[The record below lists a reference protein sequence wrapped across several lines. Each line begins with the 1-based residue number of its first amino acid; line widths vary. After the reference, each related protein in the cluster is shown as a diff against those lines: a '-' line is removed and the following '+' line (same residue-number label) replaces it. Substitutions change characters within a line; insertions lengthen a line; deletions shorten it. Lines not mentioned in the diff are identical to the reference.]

1 LCLIINGKLEGFTF
15 GERITTD
22 VGNVLVEKT
31 NFAIPG
37 SAQYLFREFAK
48 TFSDCTYINVGDDLG
63 LENLR
68 RVKMSYRPALFGEK
82 VTLRHNPAS

>member
-1 LCLIINGKLEGFTF
+1 M
-15 GERITTD
+15 
-22 VGNVLVEKT
+22 GNVLVEKT

-48 TFSDCTYINVGDDLG
+48 IFADCTYINVGDDLG

-68 RVKMSYRPALFGEK
+68 RVKMSYRPALFGDK
-82 VTLRHNPAS
+82 VTIRRNTV